1 MNAMSRISRR
11 LFLAFSVLTVGLA
24 QAQLS
29 IEITGAG
36 ANRIP
41 VAIADF
47 SGDATAARIVSGTVR
62 ADLEHEAERLRDMDF
77 AGFHSIAP
85 WRSPEENAAQLV
97 RFLDV
102 PPEQALAVARTD
114 YLFSD

>member
-1 MNAMSRISRR
+1 MSRISRR

-47 SGDATAARIVSGTVR
+47 SGDATAARIVSDTVR
-62 ADLEHEAERLRDMDF
+62 ADLERSGLFRLVDP
-77 AGFHSIAP
+77 AGAVLDENSPINHS
-85 WRSPEENAAQLV
+85 
-97 RFLDV
+97 D
-102 PPEQALAVARTD
+102 
-114 YLFSD
+114 

>member
-1 MNAMSRISRR
+1 MHRISRR
-11 LFLAFSVLTVGLA
+11 IFMAFALLTVTVA

-47 SGDATAARIVSGTVR
+47 SGDPTASRVVTATVR
-62 ADLEHEAERLRDMDF
+62 AV
-77 AGFHSIAP
+77 
-85 WRSPEENAAQLV
+85 Q
-97 RFLDV
+97 
-102 PPEQALAVARTD
+102 
-114 YLFSD
+114 